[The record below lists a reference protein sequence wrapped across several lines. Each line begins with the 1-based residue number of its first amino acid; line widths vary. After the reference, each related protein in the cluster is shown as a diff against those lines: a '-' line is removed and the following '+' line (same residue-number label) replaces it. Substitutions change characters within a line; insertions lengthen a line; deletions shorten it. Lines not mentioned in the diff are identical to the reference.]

1 MYAVVGETLGAD
13 EFESK
18 FFKGKVAEYNCYL
31 KSERQC
37 IVKRDLSGGVPRQ

>member
-18 FFKGKVAEYNCYL
+18 FFKGKVAEYHCYL
-31 KSERQC
+31 KSER
-37 IVKRDLSGGVPRQ
+37 